1 MIAIFFLI
9 QMIHTGLFWKC
20 GRIHT
25 RLPQAQPT
33 IRARY
38 IRFLPVVWHNNIAM
52 KVELYGCQGT
62 VVLFLLSL
70 LLLFLFRNSATAIC
84 HKRLI
89 YYKQCNNDKLHFD
102 KHVSTVLFCFILF

>member
-1 MIAIFFLI
+1 MQDFSGSAGEYTPVYQKLN
-9 QMIHTGLFWKC
+9 
-20 GRIHT
+20 
-25 RLPQAQPT
+25 PP

-102 KHVSTVLFCFILF
+102 KHVSTF